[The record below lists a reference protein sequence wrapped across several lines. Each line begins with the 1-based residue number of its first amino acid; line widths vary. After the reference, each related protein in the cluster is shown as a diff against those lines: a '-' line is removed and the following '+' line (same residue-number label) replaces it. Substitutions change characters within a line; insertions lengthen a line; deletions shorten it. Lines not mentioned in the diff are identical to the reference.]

1 MRAPPTIPQVG
12 GSIIFIFAYWLRRWT
27 GRDKRADERAAAAAA
42 AAAGV
47 GGGHPLGS
55 VKSYYSSDPTGS
67 EVEIAIQPGSAR
79 YAGGQMHVPQ
89 SGEGWGGG
97 LARARAR
104 LPRALPPFDSHAC
117 WRGGSAAPHPCL
129 PPSLVPAEPL
139 TDESYSPRSDASPS
153 PVRRRRGDSPFAK

>member
-1 MRAPPTIPQVG
+1 
-12 GSIIFIFAYWLRRWT
+12 
-27 GRDKRADERAAAAAA
+27 
-42 AAAGV
+42 V

-89 SGEGWGGG
+89 S
-97 LARARAR
+97 
-104 LPRALPPFDSHAC
+104 
-117 WRGGSAAPHPCL
+117 
-129 PPSLVPAEPL
+129 EPL